1 MNEECYFFEKDKT
14 IYAMCVE
21 CKETKHPKMPSFFW
35 NGGFGHKFDVI
46 CEECKKV
53 IRKYEKEE

>member
-1 MNEECYFFEKDKT
+1 MNECYFFEKNKT
-14 IYAMCVE
+14 IYAMCIE
-21 CKETKHPKMPSFFW
+21 CKETKYSKENFFYW
-35 NGGFGHKFDVI
+35 DGNFGHHFDVI